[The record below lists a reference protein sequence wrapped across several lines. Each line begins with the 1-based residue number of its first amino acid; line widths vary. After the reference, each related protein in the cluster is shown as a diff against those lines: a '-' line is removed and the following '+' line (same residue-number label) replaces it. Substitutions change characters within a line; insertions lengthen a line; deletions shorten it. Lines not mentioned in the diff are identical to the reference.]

1 VRCPPGADPT
11 SSKYLANISTTTNC
25 VYWLCDF
32 EVTTSFEAFVALTC
46 EGRIVFFKSSISF
59 ALAPLGRGWQR
70 YFFPSCLHIHTNTHD
85 SLKTITKLP
94 LQVYTTLHIIC
105 TVFASLIW
113 AVNYFESPASK
124 YIFASNVCTY
134 MHKKGKKKQ
143 PTKAENTQPNNFPL
157 VKNLPTP
164 VLSCDRSRLHQL
176 QCTQTWYGRR
186 QFHGCR

>member
-46 EGRIVFFKSSISF
+46 EGRIVFFQVKHIIW
-59 ALAPLGRGWQR
+59 APLGREWQR

-134 MHKKGKKKQ
+134 MHKKEKKTAYKGWKH
-143 PTKAENTQPNNFPL
+143 PTQQFSFGQESAHSSPELRQIQTSPATTYPDL
-157 VKNLPTP
+157 V
-164 VLSCDRSRLHQL
+164 
-176 QCTQTWYGRR
+176 
-186 QFHGCR
+186 

>member
-1 VRCPPGADPT
+1 MWFWSYHQFRSLCGTDMRGE
-11 SSKYLANISTTTNC
+11 NC
-25 VYWLCDF
+25 F
-32 EVTTSFEAFVALTC
+32 
-46 EGRIVFFKSSISF
+46 FFKSSIPF
-59 ALAPLGRGWQR
+59 ALAPLGREWQR

-134 MHKKGKKKQ
+134 MHKKEKKTAYKGWKH
-143 PTKAENTQPNNFPL
+143 PTQQFSFAQESAHSGPELRQIQTSPATMYSDL
-157 VKNLPTP
+157 VWEETIPR
-164 VLSCDRSRLHQL
+164 V
-176 QCTQTWYGRR
+176 
-186 QFHGCR
+186 